1 MNHDIGLVL
10 TDGRICHEGIYVRD
24 SMTLRQLYELVKD
37 FQEDTEYGPF
47 KPNIVEIVLSQFAED

>member
-37 FQEDTEYGPF
+37 FEKETEYGHF
-47 KPNIVEIVLSQFAED
+47 KPSIVEIELAQFAED